1 MNREINTSDV
11 TLPTH
16 EVIYRS
22 LRSEILGGY
31 LNPGQVLTLRSL
43 AKKFRVSVMP
53 VREAIRKLVAE
64 GALQNS
70 SSGRISTPIL
80 TNERIEELASLRA
93 ILEPELASKSLPR
106 VHDALIDRLVL
117 INGKIEEMIV
127 KKDAVGYVKS
137 NLEFHRTLYLRAQ
150 APSTLALVETIW
162 LQYIPTMRVLYDDTS
177 KSQAPNHH
185 RKILSTLRA
194 GDEPGLKLAVRAD
207 VTNGLRMLLEV

>member
-11 TLPTH
+11 SLPTH

-22 LRSEILGGY
+22 LRSEILGGC

-53 VREAIRKLVAE
+53 VREAVRRLVAE
-64 GALQNS
+64 GALQIS

-162 LQYIPTMRVLYDDTS
+162 LQYIPTMRSLYEDTS

-185 RKILSTLRA
+185 RKILSTLRV
-194 GDEPGLKLAVRAD
+194 GDEPGLKLAVRTD
-207 VTNGLRMLLEV
+207 VTNGLRMLIEV

>member
-1 MNREINTSDV
+1 MNKEINTSDV
-11 TLPTH
+11 VLPTH
-16 EVIYRS
+16 ELVYRS
-22 LRSEILGGY
+22 LRSEILGGC

-53 VREAIRKLVAE
+53 VREAVRRLVAE
-64 GALQNS
+64 GALQIS

-162 LQYIPTMRVLYDDTS
+162 LQYIPTMRALYDDAS

-185 RKILSTLRA
+185 RKILSTLRV

>member
-22 LRSEILGGY
+22 LRSEILGGC

-53 VREAIRKLVAE
+53 VRETIRRLVAE
-64 GALQNS
+64 GALQIS

-117 INGKIEEMIV
+117 INSKIEEMIV

-162 LQYIPTMRVLYDDTS
+162 LQYIPTMRALYDDDS

-185 RKILSTLRA
+185 RKILSTLKV
-194 GDEPGLKLAVRAD
+194 GDEPGLRLAVRAD

>member
-1 MNREINTSDV
+1 MNREINTSDIV
-11 TLPTH
+11 LPVN

-22 LRSEILGGY
+22 LRSEILGGC

-43 AKKFRVSVMP
+43 AKKFNVSVMP
-53 VREAIRKLVAE
+53 VREAVRRLVAE
-64 GALQNS
+64 GALQIS

-93 ILEPELASKSLPR
+93 ILEPELASKALPR

-150 APSTLALVETIW
+150 APSTLALVETVW
-162 LQYIPTMRVLYDDTS
+162 LQYIPTMRALYDDTS

-185 RKILSTLRA
+185 RKILSTLRV

>member
-11 TLPTH
+11 TLPRH
-16 EVIYRS
+16 EIIYRS
-22 LRSEILGGY
+22 LRSEILGGC
-31 LNPGQVLTLRSL
+31 LNPGEVLTLRSL

-53 VREAIRKLVAE
+53 VREAVRRLVAE
-64 GALQNS
+64 GALQIS

-117 INGKIEEMIV
+117 INAKIEEMIV

-162 LQYIPTMRVLYDDTS
+162 LQYIPTMRALYDYTS

-185 RKILSTLRA
+185 RKILSTLRV

>member
-1 MNREINTSDV
+1 MNKENLVSDP
-11 TLPTH
+11 LLSTH
-16 EVIYRS
+16 ELIYRK
-22 LRSEILGGY
+22 LRSEILGGQ

-43 AKKFRVSVMP
+43 AKKFNVSTMP
-53 VREAIRKLVAE
+53 VREAVWRLVAE
-64 GALQNS
+64 GALLIS
-70 SSGRISTPIL
+70 SSGRISTPKL
-80 TNERIEELASLRA
+80 TNDRIEELASLRA
-93 ILEPELASKSLPR
+93 ILEPELATKALPR
-106 VHDALIDRLVL
+106 VYDSLIERLVL
-117 INGKIEEMIV
+117 INSKIEEMIV

-162 LQYIPTMRVLYDDTS
+162 LQYIPTMRALYDDTS